1 MQLKKVG
8 TCTFLLSCCP
18 GMRFKGIKKTHRA
31 EGLCRVFPGRI
42 FGRDKKKEKKEKKD
56 N

>member
-18 GMRFKGIKKTHRA
+18 GMRFKEASKKNSS
-31 EGLCRVFPGRI
+31 CRGSVLGSSWKNFWKREE
-42 FGRDKKKEKKEKKD
+42 EKRND